1 MPGVVLEKR
10 SHPRVSLP
18 ASGLLVFQEGRYLA
32 RLENISLS
40 GVLVT
45 LEEEDCHLLARGE
58 RCSFELYR
66 RGSIEALRL
75 TMRVVHFGFDM
86 ACLRF
91 DNLDLN
97 TRLLLRSIIAHQ
109 MPENRVAHARSSA
122 CQG

>member
-10 SHPRVSLP
+10 SHPRVSLA
-18 ASGLLVFQEGRYLA
+18 ASGLLVFKDGRYPA
-32 RLENISLS
+32 WLENISLS

-45 LEEEDCHLLARGE
+45 LPEEECPLLARGE
-58 RCSFELYR
+58 RCTFELYR

-91 DNLDLN
+91 DNLELN

-109 MPENRVAHARSSA
+109 IPENCVAPARSSA
-122 CQG
+122 CRG